1 MPELQWTRTRPCATR
16 ALSMKS
22 TMRCN
27 DARKFP
33 PSSFLSVQEMW
44 QYSKSSSKKFS
55 VSTAMFRTCVMRLL
69 RKAMRSEAIAAS
81 TDEDQSIEPRTSQ
94 LFGVRRR
101 RRSSAIERRVRPVRK
116 HSSVEKTGHYGRDA
130 WPPLPTAV
138 PEEAPRR
145 TTMTTPR
152 SGRRPAWRWTW
163 CSARASS
170 ARCIGCST

>member
-27 DARKFP
+27 DALKFP
-33 PSSFLSVQEMW
+33 PSPFLSVHETW

-69 RKAMRSEAIAAS
+69 RKAMRSDAMARHK
-81 TDEDQSIEPRTSQ
+81 DQSVEPRTSQ

-101 RRSSAIERRVRPVRK
+101 RRSSAIERSSAGPRTQPGRK
-116 HSSVEKTGHYGRDA
+116 TRESEALAGASDGRSRRG
-130 WPPLPTAV
+130 
-138 PEEAPRR
+138 PRR
-145 TTMTTPR
+145 TTATTPR

-163 CSARASS
+163 CSARARRSLH
-170 ARCIGCST
+170 RVF